1 MKSQTV
7 VLHLVLALLFASVWG
22 NSQTTD
28 SAKSGS
34 AADIELCSRAVSG
47 ALGSDAEVPKP

>member
-34 AADIELCSRAVSG
+34 AADMSLCSRAVSG